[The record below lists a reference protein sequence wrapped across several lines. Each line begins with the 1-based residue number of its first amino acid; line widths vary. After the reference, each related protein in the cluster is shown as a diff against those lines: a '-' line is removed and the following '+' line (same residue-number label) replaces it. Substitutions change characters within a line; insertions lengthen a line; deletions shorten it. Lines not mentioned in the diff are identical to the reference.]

1 MSYTVDDFV
10 MTYDNFFS
18 SEECRRTIDCFNRF
32 EKNGFT
38 VNRQTQGNKKHEKSD
53 DQLYWSSILSRT
65 EMDVSDMEP
74 CNQFNTKFWDI
85 IYPIY
90 SDKFSILTTLSH
102 HTIRLLKLQKT
113 EIGGGYHQWHCE
125 DDSPTN
131 MRRMMTFIL
140 YLNDVDEGG
149 ESEFLY
155 YSRRVKSK
163 EGRLILWPAGYTHT
177 HRGNPPISNTK
188 YIMTGWVEMS

>member
-1 MSYTVDDFV
+1 MSYTIDDFV
-10 MTYDNFFS
+10 MTYDNFFTP
-18 SEECRRTIDCFNRF
+18 EECQRTIDCFNRF
-32 EKNGFT
+32 EKGGFT

-53 DQLYWSSILSRT
+53 DQLYWSSLLSRT

-74 CNQFNTKFWDI
+74 CVEFNRKFWDI
-85 IYPIY
+85 AYPIY
-90 SDKFSILTTLSH
+90 AEKYSILSGISH
-102 HTIRLLKLQKT
+102 HTIRLLKVQKT
-113 EIGGGYHQWHCE
+113 EIGGGYHTWHCE
-125 DDSPTN
+125 DDCPTN
-131 MRRMMTFIL
+131 MRRIMTFIL
-140 YLNDVDEGG
+140 YLNYVDEGG